1 MTTQSIVA
9 EPTSPQEVSPSML
22 RRVAAATAI
31 GTAVEW
37 YDFFIYGTAAALVF
51 NQLFFPSFDPLA
63 GTLVAISTY
72 AVGFFARPLGGVVFG
87 HIGDKVGRKGA
98 LVATLL
104 IVGLGTVAVGLM
116 PSYERIGIWAPIGL
130 VVIRLLQGF
139 GVGGEQGNAI
149 LIMCEHAPPERRGFY
164 GSWVQI
170 GAPAGFLLPSA
181 LFALLTTTLP
191 GETFLAWG
199 WRIPFLLSIVLVGI
213 GLYIRLKLTESPLFV
228 KVRAQHAEDSR
239 PVVDVVRENKRQ
251 ILFGFGAKLAEAAV
265 FTIYA
270 VVAVAYAVNRGIP
283 KNVIANAI
291 LIAVSIELF
300 TLPLFGAISDRIGRR
315 PVYLG
320 GALVQLLMA
329 FPFFMLINTGQNELI
344 WLALVLVLS
353 IGHAGMYGPQ
363 AAFFSELFPTR
374 LRASGVSL
382 IQQFGALVGGG
393 MASILT
399 TWLLQRSGGEPWLM
413 AGCIALLAVITTLSV
428 MALAETAPQIAGRRA
443 EENFEQPGFPTNVG
457 LAAPAGRQ

>member
-1 MTTQSIVA
+1 MPTQTMVR
-9 EPTSPQEVSPSML
+9 EPTSLEEVTPSML

-51 NQLFFPSFDPLA
+51 NKLFFPSFEPLV
-63 GTLVAISTY
+63 GTLAALSTY
-72 AVGFFARPLGGVVFG
+72 AVGFIARPLGGVVFG

-104 IVGLGTVAVGLM
+104 IVGLGTFAIGLM
-116 PSYERIGIWAPIGL
+116 PSYERIGMWAPIAL

-149 LIMCEHAPPERRGFY
+149 LIMCEHAPPEWRGFY

-170 GAPAGFLLPSA
+170 GAPAGFLLPSG
-181 LFALLTTTLP
+181 LFAILTATQSE
-191 GETFLAWG
+191 ETFLAWG

-228 KVRAQHAEDSR
+228 KVRRQHAEDSR
-239 PVVDVVRENKRQ
+239 PVVDAVREFSRP
-251 ILFGFGAKLAEAAV
+251 ILLGSGAKIAESAL

-270 VVAVAYAVNRGIP
+270 VVVVAYAVNRGIP

-291 LIAVSIELF
+291 LIAVAVELF

-320 GALVQLLMA
+320 GAVLQLVMA
-329 FPFFMLINTGQNELI
+329 FPFFMLVNTGHRALV
-344 WLALVLVLS
+344 WLAMVLVLS
-353 IGHAGMYGPQ
+353 VGHAAMYGPQ

-382 IQQFGALVGGG
+382 IQQVGSLIGGG
-393 MASILT
+393 MASIIT
-399 TWLLQRSGGEPWLM
+399 AWLLQRSGGEPWLI
-413 AGCIALLAVITTLSV
+413 AGYIAVLAAITAASAV
-428 MALAETAPQIAGRRA
+428 ALPETAPRVAGGRA
-443 EENFEQPGFPTNVG
+443 EEEFEHVALPATVELGSPG
-457 LAAPAGRQ
+457 GRG